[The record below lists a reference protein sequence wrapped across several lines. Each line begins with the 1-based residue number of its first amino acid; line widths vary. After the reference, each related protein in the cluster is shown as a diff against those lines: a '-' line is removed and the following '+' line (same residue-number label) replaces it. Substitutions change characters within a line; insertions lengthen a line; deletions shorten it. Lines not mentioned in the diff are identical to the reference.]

1 MALLSKLEIRFQNAG
16 FNDDVKFVII
26 TNNRTNA
33 KRIRNYS
40 RQLDVVI
47 VNNSS
52 QFAQLEDRS
61 IYIFNDCGQI
71 VFVIHYPYSSV
82 QKPLVKAAILS
93 GIYDEPCGACNS
105 MASIMDPIGLA
116 TESLSATS
124 SNSLKSST
132 TTITNDQ
139 SKDDGSTTIT
149 SMAIDFSPVENEIF
163 KRPTV
168 QASATDKDKDND
180 DLSDYSSYLIPLK
193 IILPVEHVHKT
204 SDNHSFTRYNYI
216 LLKSDDPSFHE
227 HINTDNSDLL
237 ISVNAN
243 NVLTLTSDNTDII
256 DTTTD
261 TTNDKSSKTVINETR
276 TDGDEK
282 IKTASAESETNLE
295 TILVDTQGYRY
306 ELTKHHEIMNEN
318 GEAAVVF
325 DDIGMVRPQDDIKK
339 HISRRIEND
348 DDQILENND
357 FAPNATRLY
366 ERHYMKIFGWLH
378 YQL

>member
-1 MALLSKLEIRFQNAG
+1 MALLSKLEIRFNNAG
-16 FNDDVKFVII
+16 FNDNVKFVII

-40 RQLDVVI
+40 RQLDVII

-82 QKPLVKAAILS
+82 QKPFVKAAILS
-93 GIYDEPCGACNS
+93 GIYDVPCGACNS
-105 MASIMDPIGLA
+105 LASVTDSMRLT
-116 TESLSATS
+116 TESISATS
-124 SNSLKSST
+124 FNSIAST
-132 TTITNDQ
+132 SATNDQ
-139 SKDDGSTTIT
+139 STSDGSTIT
-149 SMAIDFSPVENEIF
+149 SVATNDFSLIENEIP

-168 QASATDKDKDND
+168 QANATDKDNDNS
-180 DLSDYSSYLIPLK
+180 SDYSSYLIPLK

-204 SDNHSFTRYNYI
+204 NDNHSFSRYNYI

-243 NVLTLTSDNTDII
+243 NMLISTSDNTDII
-256 DTTTD
+256 DTTTE
-261 TTNDKSSKTVINETR
+261 TANDKSSKTIINEMR
-276 TDGDEK
+276 ADDGET
-282 IKTASAESETNLE
+282 IKNASASSETNLS

-306 ELTKHHEIMNEN
+306 ELTKHHQILNEN
-318 GEAAVVF
+318 REAVVEF
-325 DDIGMVRPQDDIKK
+325 DDIEMVRPQSENDIKM

-348 DDQILENND
+348 DDPKLENND
-357 FAPNATRLY
+357 SQFTLNATRLY
-366 ERHYMKIFGWLH
+366 EAHYIKIFSWLH

>member
-1 MALLSKLEIRFQNAG
+1 MALLSKLEIRFNNAG
-16 FNDDVKFVII
+16 FNEDIKFVII

-40 RQLDVVI
+40 RQLDVII

-82 QKPLVKAAILS
+82 LKPFVKAAILS

-105 MASIMDPIGLA
+105 LAAVMDPIRPT
-116 TESLSATS
+116 TESISATS
-124 SNSLKSST
+124 PNSLAST
-132 TTITNDQ
+132 SPTNDQ
-139 SKDDGSTTIT
+139 STNDGSTIT
-149 SMAIDFSPVENEIF
+149 SVASDFSPVENEIF
-163 KRPTV
+163 KLRPTV
-168 QASATDKDKDND
+168 QAISTDKDND
-180 DLSDYSSYLIPLK
+180 DSADYSSYLIPLK

-204 SDNHSFTRYNYI
+204 SDNHSFSRYNYI

-227 HINTDNSDLL
+227 HIDTDNSDLL

-243 NVLTLTSDNTDII
+243 NVLTSISDNTDII
-256 DTTTD
+256 DTTTE
-261 TTNDKSSKTVINETR
+261 TPNDKSSQTVM
-276 TDGDEK
+276 
-282 IKTASAESETNLE
+282 SETKANDSQSIENASTGSEKSLK

-318 GEAAVVF
+318 GEAVVEF
-325 DDIGMVRPQDDIKK
+325 DDIGMVRPQSQDDIKK

-348 DDQILENND
+348 DDPKLENND
-357 FAPNATRLY
+357 NTTRLY
-366 ERHYMKIFGWLH
+366 EGHYMKIFSWLH